1 MKRLL
6 FLLII
11 ALIGGFLFVMIRNNE
26 SPQQAWQQ
34 ILTQLETLIAPKPAP
49 TPVPT
54 PTPTPVP
61 TPTPLPTPVP
71 TPTPLPDPITWLKEH
86 KESWPK
92 EVLTTGEVEFPLA
105 RGIRAFVVI
114 LRAVGHRAH
123 ERAFD
128 HLPALEIA
136 GLEIETDFSRVRTG
150 DSQHAC

>member
-34 ILTQLETLIAPKPAP
+34 ILTPLETLIAPKPAP

-54 PTPTPVP
+54 PTPTPTSAP
-61 TPTPLPTPVP
+61 SATPTPAPTPTPTPAATPTPLPTPVP
-71 TPTPLPDPITWLKEH
+71 TPTPLPDPIAWLKEH

-92 EVLTTGEVEFPLA
+92 EVLTTGEVEFPLLYD
-105 RGIRAFVVI
+105 GKVVGSVK
-114 LRAVGHRAH
+114 R
-123 ERAFD
+123 
-128 HLPALEIA
+128 PAKELVKLLDVA
-136 GLEIETDFSRVRTG
+136 TD
-150 DSQHAC
+150 AL